1 MNKAAKFFAIAFW
14 IFLASVRLRA
24 AWPAKNILTLL
35 LALQS
40 GLAAWQLLI
49 QKRAVKEISQW
60 GRAAAWTSALLPL
73 AIKVESV
80 SLLGRV
86 MGISGLALALWS
98 MLALGRRFGIAP
110 ADRGLVTAGPYRLV
124 RHPMYLGEL
133 LSVLGALIGNVS
145 LPNGL
150 IVGLLAA
157 SLAWRILAEERI
169 LTGYGEY
176 KSATAWR
183 LLPGVW

>member
-1 MNKAAKFFAIAFW
+1 MKRLIK
-14 IFLASVRLRA
+14 FLAIGFWVLLAALRLRA
-24 AWPAKNILTLL
+24 AWPTKNILTLL

-40 GLAAWQLLI
+40 GLAAWQLLAQ
-49 QKRAVKEISQW
+49 QKAAKEISWW
-60 GRAAAWTSALLPL
+60 GRVAAWASALLPL

-80 SLLGRV
+80 SLLGQV

-98 MLALGRRFGIAP
+98 MLVLGRRFGIAP

-133 LSVLGALIGNVS
+133 LSVLGALIGNLNIRNS
-145 LPNGL
+145 L
-150 IVGLLAA
+150 VAVLLAV

-169 LTGYGEY
+169 LAGYGDY
-176 KSATAWR
+176 KTATAWR

>member
-1 MNKAAKFFAIAFW
+1 MKRLIKFLAIGFWVLLAALRLKAAYQM
-14 IFLASVRLRA
+14 RA
-24 AWPAKNILTLL
+24 VLPLL

-40 GLAAWQLLI
+40 GLAAWQLLV
-49 QKRAVKEISQW
+49 QRHASREIGWW

-80 SLLGRV
+80 SLLGRM

-98 MLALGRRFGIAP
+98 MLVLGRRFGIAP

-157 SLAWRILAEERI
+157 SLAWRILTEERI
-169 LTGYGEY
+169 LKAYDDY
-176 KSATAWR
+176 KAITRWR

>member
-1 MNKAAKFFAIAFW
+1 MNKIAKFLAIAFW

-24 AWPAKNILTLL
+24 AWPAKNILALL

-49 QKRAVKEISQW
+49 QRQASREIGWQ
-60 GRAAAWTSALLPL
+60 GRGVAWASALLPL

-80 SLLGRV
+80 SLLGQV
-86 MGISGLALALWS
+86 MTISGLTLALWS
-98 MLALGRRFGIAP
+98 MLVLGRRFGIAP
-110 ADRGLVTAGPYRLV
+110 ADRGLVTGGPYRLV
-124 RHPMYLGEL
+124 RHPMYVGEL

-145 LPNGL
+145 LYNGL
-150 IVGLLAA
+150 VVALLSA
-157 SLAWRILAEERI
+157 SLAWRIFAEERI
-169 LTGYGEY
+169 VAEYTEY
-176 KSATAWR
+176 KSATKWR

>member
-1 MNKAAKFFAIAFW
+1 
-14 IFLASVRLRA
+14 
-24 AWPAKNILTLL
+24 
-35 LALQS
+35 
-40 GLAAWQLLI
+40 
-49 QKRAVKEISQW
+49 
-60 GRAAAWTSALLPL
+60 L

-86 MGISGLALALWS
+86 MGISGLILALWS

-133 LSVLGALIGNVS
+133 LSVFGALIGN
-145 LPNGL
+145 LTLRNGL
-150 IVGLLAA
+150 IAGLLLA

-169 LTGYGEY
+169 LTGYGEF
-176 KSATAWR
+176 KAATAWR

>member
-49 QKRAVKEISQW
+49 QRHASREIGWW
-60 GRAAAWTSALLPL
+60 GRVAAWASALLPL
-73 AIKVESV
+73 CMIIEQVVPIGQNFSIV
-80 SLLGRV
+80 GLL
-86 MGISGLALALWS
+86 LALWS
-98 MLALGRRFGIAP
+98 MLVLGGRFGVAP

-150 IVGLLAA
+150 VVALLAA

-169 LTGYGEY
+169 LAGYGEY

>member
-49 QKRAVKEISQW
+49 QQHASREIGWW

-73 AIKVESV
+73 AIKVEQVSV
-80 SLLGRV
+80 LSQA

-98 MLALGRRFGIAP
+98 MHVLGRSFGIAP

-157 SLAWRILAEERI
+157 SLAWRILTEERI
-169 LTGYGEY
+169 LKAYDDY
-176 KSATAWR
+176 KAITRWR